1 MGCTNCHASAR
12 DNSTFSS
19 LDNVIGTPDSVVMFL
34 DESPADI
41 ASQNVAPAEM
51 PSFHE
56 TIANP
61 VDPAGRLGAPTLWY
75 RPDFLTA
82 YP

>member
-1 MGCTNCHASAR
+1 
-12 DNSTFSS
+12 
-19 LDNVIGTPDSVVMFL
+19 MFL